1 MNIYKVDSNLYDV
14 RLDLEKMGIKNFLS
28 TWIYKDD
35 NICFIVDPGPSVLID
50 SLKQALNILN
60 IGKNDLNY
68 ILLTHIHIDHAGG
81 TGKLISHFPNAKVL
95 CHPRGL
101 KHLIS
106 PEQLWSASIKTLGD
120 MAEIYEKII
129 PISKEQFSSPSDL
142 DKGIFRIIET
152 LGHAPHHQ
160 SYIFKNYL
168 FIGEVG
174 GTHKDLAENY
184 YLRPATPPVF
194 DYNAWKVAIQTLLN
208 EHLVNHI
215 ICYPHYGMR
224 KNADAMLKIAE
235 HQLSIWVEVIQKLIY
250 LRHQSNFYD
259 LLISELERKDTI
271 FANIKLLEDQARKFE
286 LIFIKNCIDG
296 ILNFLDKKKKK
307 IE

>member
-1 MNIYKVDSNLYDV
+1 MNIYKVSSNLYDV

-28 TWIYKDD
+28 TWVYKD
-35 NICFIVDPGPSVLID
+35 NNLCFVVDPGPSVLIG
-50 SLKQALNILN
+50 SLKQALKILN

-68 ILLTHIHIDHAGG
+68 VLLTHIHIDHAGG
-81 TGKLISHFPNAKVL
+81 TGKLISYFPNAKVV
-95 CHPRGL
+95 CHPRGI
-101 KHLIS
+101 KHLIN
-106 PEQLWSASIKTLGD
+106 PKQLWSASIKTLGD

-129 PISKEQFSSPSDL
+129 PLSEEQVNSQSDL
-142 DKGIFRIIET
+142 DEGIFRIIET

-160 SYIFKNYL
+160 SYIFNNYL

-174 GTHKDLAENY
+174 GTHKKLVENY

-194 DYNAWKVAIQTLLN
+194 DYDAWKVAIQTLIN

-224 KNADAMLKIAE
+224 KNADSMLKTAE
-235 HQLSIWVEVIQKLIY
+235 NQLSIWVEVIKTLIH

-259 LLISELERKDTI
+259 MIISEIVKKDNI
-271 FANIKLLEDQARKFE
+271 FANINFLDEETRKFE
-286 LIFIKNCIDG
+286 LVFIKNCIDG
-296 ILNFLDKKKKK
+296 ILNFLDKKIKKV
-307 IE
+307 